1 MTSNNIE
8 EQQNLAQFTEKS
20 YLDYAMYVILD
31 RALPNIADGLKPVQR
46 RLIYSMS
53 ELGLSA
59 SSKHKKSA
67 RTVGD
72 TLGKYHPHGDTACY
86 EALVAMAQDFNYRYP
101 LVDGQG
107 NWGSADDPKSFA
119 AMRYTES
126 KLSPYAKVLLQ
137 ELEQGTVEWKPTFD
151 GAGKEPKYLPAR
163 LPNIL
168 VNGATGIAVGM
179 STDIPPHNI
188 RELAAACCALLENPD
203 LTVSDLMLYLP
214 APDFPTGAEIISSR
228 QEIQKIYETGTGSL
242 KLRARYRLEDG
253 NIVIEQ
259 LPYQVSG
266 AKVQEQIAKQMQ
278 EKKLPWLDDLRDESD
293 HENPTRLVLV
303 PRSNRVD
310 IERLMSHLFASSDL
324 ERNYRVHL
332 NVIGLNGK
340 PQVKNLK
347 TMLAE
352 WLDFREATVC
362 RRLNYRLD
370 AVDERL
376 EILAALLI
384 AFLNLDEVI
393 RIVREEDEPKISLMH
408 TFSLSE
414 LQAEAILNTRLKNLA
429 KLEEMKIHEE
439 KAALLAEKEKINHL
453 LNNETARRK
462 LIADEIK
469 NDADAYGDARRTM
482 LVERA
487 QAQALSDDEIGG
499 SDPITVI
506 LSKKGLIRAAKG
518 FNIDGQ
524 SLSYKTGDEYLFSFN
539 AKTNQS
545 AFLLGSDGQC
555 YTISLNNLPSARS
568 YGDPVSS
575 FIGLQQGSEVV
586 AAALANM
593 EGDYLVVAENAC
605 GFAVLGKNLF
615 AKTKNG
621 RTILTSENSRVLLPI
636 TENCEIALTTSD
648 CRMLILNSAELPR
661 LGKGKGRALI
671 AIGKKDREAGIIFTS
686 CAICEKNDDLEIKA
700 NNGETLLIKAAE
712 KANFYGTI
720 GSKGQK
726 LAKKIKNI
734 EKITAI
740 KPAQITEKFTE
751 AEENI
756 AVQTQGNLDF

>member
-168 VNGATGIAVGM
+168 VNGATGLAV
-179 STDIPPHNI
+179 
-188 RELAAACCALLENPD
+188 ALLENPD
-203 LTVSDLMLYLP
+203 LTVSDLMRYLP
-214 APDFPTGAEIISSR
+214 APDFPTGGEIISPR

-376 EILAALLI
+376 AVLEALLI

-453 LNNETARRK
+453 LNNESARRK
-462 LIADEIK
+462 LISDEIK

-487 QAQALSDDEIGG
+487 QAQVLSDEELGG

-518 FNIDGQ
+518 FNIDAQ
-524 SLSYKTGDEYLFSFN
+524 SLSYKTGDEYLLSFN

-555 YTISLNNLPSARS
+555 YTIALNNLPSARS
-568 YGDPVSS
+568 YGDPISS
-575 FIGLQQGSEVV
+575 FIGLQQGSEIV

-593 EGDYLVVAENAC
+593 EAEYLVVAENAC

-636 TENCEIALTTSD
+636 TENSEIALATSD
-648 CRMLILNSAELPR
+648 CRMLILNNAELPR

-671 AIGKKDREAGIIFTS
+671 SIGKKDREAGITFTA
-686 CAICEKNDDLEIKA
+686 CAICEKNDDLEIQANKA
-700 NNGETLLIKAAE
+700 ETLLIKASE
-712 KANFYGTI
+712 KANFYGEI

-734 EKITAI
+734 EKITVI
-740 KPAQITEKFTE
+740 KQAQITEKLTD
-751 AEENI
+751 AETSI
-756 AVQTQGNLDF
+756 ATQTQGNLDL